1 MENMLVKCK
10 VRQANHRLTD
20 IMTCGAA
27 VTALNR
33 IAVSCSC
40 LEKLKCNKCVTSVN
54 AKQCQKAHILAFSKE
69 TCYWE
74 PPPL

>member
-40 LEKLKCNKCVTSVN
+40 LKKCNKCVTSVK
-54 AKQCQKAHILAFSKE
+54 AKQCQKVHILAFS
-69 TCYWE
+69 
-74 PPPL
+74 

>member
-10 VRQANHRLTD
+10 VRKANPRLTD
-20 IMTCGAA
+20 IMTFGAA

-54 AKQCQKAHILAFSKE
+54 A
-69 TCYWE
+69 
-74 PPPL
+74 

>member
-10 VRQANHRLTD
+10 VRRANHRLTD

-54 AKQCQKAHILAFSKE
+54 AKQCQKVHILTFS
-69 TCYWE
+69 
-74 PPPL
+74 